1 MQRVWSGNDIKANRY
16 SSKGDNCDYSN
27 TNIYRAFRNCGRF
40 IFVVFIIAIC
50 VNFFCIKTYAEESD
64 PYEELYNILDVNV
77 LEDVS
82 DKNISEYFDA
92 DLSDSKSIWNINGY
106 DLLLRLAK
114 NSLLTDGTTLNVL
127 KVVLVFSIVFIITK
141 NTLVESEHLNFSF
154 DTVSAGICAVIFLL
168 PVSSLIFDVCS
179 VVKSCCV
186 FMNAFI
192 PIYAALIVA
201 VGYSATS
208 ASYSTLMFSV
218 TQIFSLMADS
228 IIVPLS
234 NLTLVASISA
244 AFNTVSKG
252 FYELLRKSI
261 IIILSTSMGI
271 FIAVLN
277 LQTVIS
283 APSDT
288 IGIKTVKTAL
298 GTFIPIVGTAL
309 SDSVSVLL
317 AGAGTLKSTVG
328 VYAVINIIVCVVPVL
343 IKLLM
348 WRLTV
353 AVSVIL
359 LDLSQS
365 ETSVNIVKSIGSVIT
380 LMISVLLCVSVAYL
394 LSVILT
400 LSIGG

>member
-1 MQRVWSGNDIKANRY
+1 V
-16 SSKGDNCDYSN
+16 
-27 TNIYRAFRNCGRF
+27 
-40 IFVVFIIAIC
+40 FVICCSVFC
-50 VNFFCIKTYAEESD
+50 VKTLAEESD
-64 PYEELYNILDVNV
+64 PYTELYSILNV
-77 LEDVS
+77 DELEDVS
-82 DKNISEYFDA
+82 DENISKYFDV

-106 DLLLRLAK
+106 DLLISLAK
-114 NSLLTDGTTLNVL
+114 NSFLTDGTSLNVL
-127 KVVLVFSIVFIITK
+127 KIILIFSIVFIVTK
-141 NTLVESEHLNFSF
+141 NTLIESENLNYSF
-154 DTVSAGICAVIFLL
+154 DVVSAGVCAVILLL
-168 PVSSLIFDVCS
+168 PVSTLIFDVCK
-179 VVKSCCV
+179 VVKSCCI

-218 TQIFSLMADS
+218 TQIFSIIADI

-234 NLTLVASISA
+234 NLTLVSSIGA

-328 VYAVINIIVCVVPVL
+328 VYAVINIVVCVVPVL
-343 IKLLM
+343 IKLLI

-353 AVSVIL
+353 AVSVIML
-359 LDLSQS
+359 ELSQS
-365 ETSVNIVKSIGSVIT
+365 EMSVNIVKAIGSVIT
-380 LMISVLLCVSVAYL
+380 LMISVVLCVSVAYL

>member
-1 MQRVWSGNDIKANRY
+1 MQRMRSGSNIKANRNNC
-16 SSKGDNCDYSN
+16 KGDHCDHSN
-27 TNIYRAFRNCGRF
+27 TNLYRVVKNCSRF
-40 IFVVFIIAIC
+40 IIVILVFVICCSVFC
-50 VNFFCIKTYAEESD
+50 VKTLAEESD
-64 PYEELYNILDVNV
+64 PYTELYSILNV
-77 LEDVS
+77 DELEDVS
-82 DKNISEYFDA
+82 DENISKYFDV

-106 DLLLRLAK
+106 DLLISLAK
-114 NSLLTDGTTLNVL
+114 NSFLTDGTSLNVL
-127 KVVLVFSIVFIITK
+127 KIILIFSIVFIVTK
-141 NTLVESEHLNFSF
+141 NTLIESENLNYSF
-154 DTVSAGICAVIFLL
+154 DVVSAGVCAVILLL
-168 PVSSLIFDVCS
+168 PVSTLIFDVCK
-179 VVKSCCV
+179 VVKSCCI

-218 TQIFSLMADS
+218 TQIFSIIADI

-234 NLTLVASISA
+234 NLTLVSSIGA

-328 VYAVINIIVCVVPVL
+328 VYAVINIVVCVVPVL
-343 IKLLM
+343 IKLLI

-353 AVSVIL
+353 AVSVIML
-359 LDLSQS
+359 ELSQS
-365 ETSVNIVKSIGSVIT
+365 EMSVNIVKAIGSVIT
-380 LMISVLLCVSVAYL
+380 LMISVVLCVSVAYL